1 MNRLNHRYG
10 WKPAVPGRRGLKQ
23 SVTVL
28 CIGAILLVAS
38 CTKSTTTAVTGGY
51 LDSIGIARGFAKSHP
66 NLFAILPG
74 GSGKGI
80 VMPSIAE
87 PASVLD
93 SMVWLYQ
100 TKYEFPIPNW
110 KRPDL
115 GWATGYM
122 MDTAD
127 YPALL
132 AQGSSVKT
140 IGFHFG
146 IRNYQDVL
154 KFDSTPIFTM
164 AIIPVDRNSNA
175 MPAIRLNPN
184 TEGGGGGGGFDF
196 VQPCPGSPG
205 CPTN

>member
-1 MNRLNHRYG
+1 MNRSNHRYG
-10 WKPAVPGRRGLKQ
+10 SKPDLPDQRSLNL
-23 SVTVL
+23 SVTSL
-28 CIGAILLVAS
+28 CLGALLLVAS
-38 CTKSTTTAVTGGY
+38 CTKSTAPAVTGGY
-51 LDSIGIARGFAKSHP
+51 LDSMNIARLFSKSHP
-66 NLFAILPG
+66 NLFAVLPG
-74 GSGKGI
+74 GPGKDI
-80 VMPSIAE
+80 VMPTIAE

-93 SMVWLYQ
+93 SMIWLYQ
-100 TKYEFPIPNW
+100 AKYEFPIPNW

-115 GWATGYM
+115 GWATGYE

-132 AQGSSVKT
+132 AQGSNVKT

-175 MPAIRLNPN
+175 MPAMRLNPN